1 MLMNDFPCRNI
12 GFIGR
17 HTALYI
23 HENNLASELRIVDKV
38 LPQLA
43 WLAPEFEEACSKEHF
58 VQADAGQERML
69 SLQVWQPCQV

>member
-1 MLMNDFPCRNI
+1 
-12 GFIGR
+12 
-17 HTALYI
+17 
-23 HENNLASELRIVDKV
+23 LASELRIVDKV

-69 SLQVWQPCQV
+69 FSKRGPCKSNEDLSRGIPSHF